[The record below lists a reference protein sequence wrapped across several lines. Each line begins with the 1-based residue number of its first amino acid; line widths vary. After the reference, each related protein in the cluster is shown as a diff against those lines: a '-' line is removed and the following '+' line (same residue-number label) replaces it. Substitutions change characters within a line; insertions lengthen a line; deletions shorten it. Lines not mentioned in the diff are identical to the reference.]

1 MNSRDDDLVL
11 LLAGIFFGPILL
23 AAFLKPVRD
32 LFVQWH
38 ILVTENVLIPFGEGV
53 GLDLPR
59 VVIALSI
66 VGALITLAVI
76 VFRRHVAKKESEA
89 K

>member
-1 MNSRDDDLVL
+1 MNSRNDDFLV
-11 LLAGIFFGPILL
+11 LLAGIIFVPMLL

-38 ILVTENVLIPFGEGV
+38 ILVTDEILIPFGEGI

-66 VGALITLAVI
+66 IGALLTLAVI
-76 VFRRHVAKKESEA
+76 VFRRHAAKKERDQ